1 MNLGHCLCW
10 HNQTFPTSARTLSN
24 LSEHNSSN
32 SMAGTCSELGK
43 SPGTNF
49 PGFSIFSLDFQV
61 HPDKKKAGDLNWDG
75 TMLGPNIG
83 WECTPVLKGQ
93 TSNASS
99 EVPEPLKKRHM
110 GSACVERDQCH
121 FFVIN
126 PCLTWL
132 VGGIPTPLK
141 NMKVKWDDY
150 SQYMEK

>member
-1 MNLGHCLCW
+1 
-10 HNQTFPTSARTLSN
+10 
-24 LSEHNSSN
+24 
-32 SMAGTCSELGK
+32 
-43 SPGTNF
+43 
-49 PGFSIFSLDFQV
+49 
-61 HPDKKKAGDLNWDG
+61 
-75 TMLGPNIG
+75 MLGPNIG